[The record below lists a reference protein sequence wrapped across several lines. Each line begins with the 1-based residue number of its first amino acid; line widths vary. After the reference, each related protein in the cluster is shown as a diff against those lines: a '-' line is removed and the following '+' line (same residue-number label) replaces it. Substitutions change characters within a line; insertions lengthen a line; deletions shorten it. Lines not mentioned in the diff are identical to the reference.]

1 MEEIP
6 RRERSPGIKLL
17 LVALVGAVLT
27 IPLLLVFAM
36 VYDRQ
41 DQASTAQTEINA
53 GWGGPQVV
61 RDRCW
66 SCRSAPPR
74 PRTRK

>member
-41 DQASTAQTEINA
+41 DQSYRALGEPHVTAGQQQVA
-53 GWGGPQVV
+53 GLG
-61 RDRCW
+61 
-66 SCRSAPPR
+66 
-74 PRTRK
+74 